1 LHRFEIHNP
10 ATAGGRDGEGTV
22 RQGAFV
28 RSLEGLRHGD
38 ARDVPPGWPSAC
50 APHGSRGA
58 ASRCDTYFVTSIDS
72 PKIEE
77 IEENPSVT
85 LTFQSAT
92 QFASLSGR
100 VQVVR
105 DRALIERFWKAAWKA
120 WFPQGRDDPTIT
132 LLKFDAERGEYWDDS
147 GLHGL
152 KYLFDVATA
161 MAAGASPTV
170 DRRQNSKVSL

>member
-1 LHRFEIHNP
+1 MAKERSDREHLYDLLKGFDTAMLVTYPTGGP
-10 ATAGGRDGEGTV
+10 AHARPMAVAE
-22 RQGAFV
+22 
-28 RSLEGLRHGD
+28 LRP
-38 ARDVPPGWPSAC
+38 DV
-50 APHGSRGA
+50 
-58 ASRCDTYFVTSIDS
+58 DTYFVTSIDS

-100 VQVVR
+100 VRVVR

-152 KYLFDVATA
+152 KYLFDAVTA

>member
-1 LHRFEIHNP
+1 MAKERSDREHLYDLLKGFDTAMLVTYPTGGP
-10 ATAGGRDGEGTV
+10 AHARPMAVAE
-22 RQGAFV
+22 
-28 RSLEGLRHGD
+28 LRP
-38 ARDVPPGWPSAC
+38 DV
-50 APHGSRGA
+50 
-58 ASRCDTYFVTSIDS
+58 DTYFVTSIDS

-100 VQVVR
+100 VRVVR

>member
-1 LHRFEIHNP
+1 MASKQSGREHLYDLLKGFDTAMLVTYPTGGP
-10 ATAGGRDGEGTV
+10 AHARPRAVAE
-22 RQGAFV
+22 
-28 RSLEGLRHGD
+28 LRP
-38 ARDVPPGWPSAC
+38 DV
-50 APHGSRGA
+50 
-58 ASRCDTYFVTSIDS
+58 DTYFVTSIDS

>member
-1 LHRFEIHNP
+1 MAKERSDREHLYDLLKGFDTAMLVTYPTGGP
-10 ATAGGRDGEGTV
+10 AHARPMAVAE
-22 RQGAFV
+22 
-28 RSLEGLRHGD
+28 LRP
-38 ARDVPPGWPSAC
+38 DV
-50 APHGSRGA
+50 
-58 ASRCDTYFVTSIDS
+58 DTYFVTSIDS

>member
-1 LHRFEIHNP
+1 MAKERSDREHLYDLLKGFD
-10 ATAGGRDGEGTV
+10 TAMLVTYPRGGPVHARPMAVAE
-22 RQGAFV
+22 
-28 RSLEGLRHGD
+28 LRP
-38 ARDVPPGWPSAC
+38 DV
-50 APHGSRGA
+50 
-58 ASRCDTYFVTSIDS
+58 DTYFVTSIDS

-100 VQVVR
+100 VRVVR

-152 KYLFDVATA
+152 KYLFDVAMA

>member
-1 LHRFEIHNP
+1 MAKERSDREHLYDLLKGFDTAMLVTYPRGGP
-10 ATAGGRDGEGTV
+10 AHARPMAVAE
-22 RQGAFV
+22 
-28 RSLEGLRHGD
+28 LRP
-38 ARDVPPGWPSAC
+38 DV
-50 APHGSRGA
+50 
-58 ASRCDTYFVTSIDS
+58 DTYFVTSIDS

-152 KYLFDVATA
+152 KYLFDAVTA